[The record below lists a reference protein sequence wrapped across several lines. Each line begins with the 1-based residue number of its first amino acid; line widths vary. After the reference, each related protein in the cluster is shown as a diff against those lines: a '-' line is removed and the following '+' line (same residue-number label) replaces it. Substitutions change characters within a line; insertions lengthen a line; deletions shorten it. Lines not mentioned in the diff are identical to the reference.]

1 MVNKVI
7 LVGNVGRDVESLT
20 LQDGTMLSKFSI
32 ATKESYYDKEKNLI
46 ENTEWHNITAWR
58 KLAEFVRNYVKKGS
72 TLYVEGKIRKK
83 SYLKDGE
90 TRYSTEIEATEV
102 RVLKWPDSGTTT
114 TSLDFVAQTT
124 IPQDNLQF

>member
-7 LVGNVGRDVESLT
+7 LVGNVGRDAESLT
-20 LQDGTMLSKFSI
+20 LQDGAMLSKFSI

-72 TLYVEGKIRKK
+72 TVYVEGKIRKK
-83 SYLKDGE
+83 P
-90 TRYSTEIEATEV
+90 T
-102 RVLKWPDSGTTT
+102 
-114 TSLDFVAQTT
+114 
-124 IPQDNLQF
+124 